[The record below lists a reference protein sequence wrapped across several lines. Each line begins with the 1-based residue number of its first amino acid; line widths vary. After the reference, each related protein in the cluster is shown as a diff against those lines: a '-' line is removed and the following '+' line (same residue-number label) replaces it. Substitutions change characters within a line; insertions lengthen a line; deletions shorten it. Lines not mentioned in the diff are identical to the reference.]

1 MTARIVYEEAADA
14 DLDAIYRWIADRA
27 DPDTAL
33 QFVLRLRAACEGLA
47 DFPHRGTPHDDLVP
61 GLRSIP
67 FERRATIAYLVRGNR
82 VLIAR
87 VLYAGRDLTKEF
99 AGL

>member
-1 MTARIVYEEAADA
+1 MAAKVRHEEAADA

-33 QFVLRLRAACEGLA
+33 RFVRRIRAACEQLA
-47 DFPHRGTPHDDLVP
+47 DFPNRGTPHDDLVA

-67 FERRATIAYLVRGNR
+67 FERRATIAYLVQGNEVR
-82 VLIAR
+82 VAR
-87 VLYAGRDLTKEF
+87 ILYAGRDLTKEL
-99 AGL
+99 AGQ